1 MAVMTAN
8 CDRAFIVSAENAER
22 FKAQTKNE
30 TLAKKIDSI
39 TSRLG
44 KDLNIEDETK
54 LYARE

>member
-54 LYARE
+54 